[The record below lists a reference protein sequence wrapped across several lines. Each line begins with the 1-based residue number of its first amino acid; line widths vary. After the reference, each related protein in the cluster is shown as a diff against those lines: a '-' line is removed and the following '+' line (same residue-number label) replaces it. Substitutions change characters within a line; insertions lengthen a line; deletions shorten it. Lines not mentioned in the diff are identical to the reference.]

1 MRDITMKENAAK
13 SKQEDKCPYWA
24 LEHNRE
30 CCISKGGMYIPMPE
44 HIQMFCHSAKYYQ
57 CQTYIR
63 GRELILAQDD
73 FELSE
78 FLGSRDRRR
87 LRRYPEQ
94 VYLDLVACDRNLN
107 PQLMKAYKAKS
118 LDMSLGGIRVESFME
133 FPPEAVVSF
142 VLDPEF
148 SSETLLGV
156 GEVKWCVPKK
166 DSNKF
171 ESGIAFSNYSTSES
185 MREYLEI

>member
-1 MRDITMKENAAK
+1 MRDITMKGNAPT
-13 SKQEDKCPYWA
+13 SKLEDNCPYWT

-30 CCISKGGMYIPMPE
+30 CGISKGGMYIPMPE
-44 HIQMFCHSAKYYQ
+44 HIQMFCHSGKYYQ
-57 CQTYIR
+57 CQAYVR
-63 GRELILAQDD
+63 GRELINAQDE
-73 FELSE
+73 FELNE

-94 VYLDLVACDRNLN
+94 VYLDLVACDRSLN

-118 LDMSLGGIRVESFME
+118 LDVSLGGLRVESFKE
-133 FPPEAVVSF
+133 FPSDAVVSF

-156 GEVKWCVPKK
+156 GEVKWCLPKK